1 MPNDD
6 HKVMVMIAFYLE
18 RFLIKNW
25 PMKKFIPLLTSLTIV
40 SALSGCSATNQP
52 ASLTKNQLVADVTYL
67 ASDDMNGRENFSEEL
82 NKADVSKE
90 QLEVLAEKLQDF
102 VSSLNKGLQFSVH
115 EESGR
120 DVIKVI
126 DRESDEV
133 VRQYPSEEVLELVAK
148 LSDAAGNF
156 INSKA

>member
-1 MPNDD
+1 MNIDSSIVNQHLSSPLAVEQTKEKSSSNISEQYPKTEKSESAQ
-6 HKVMVMIAFYLE
+6 HV
-18 RFLIKNW
+18 KNGE
-25 PMKKFIPLLTSLTIV
+25 KAQSLV
-40 SALSGCSATNQP
+40 RDA
-52 ASLTKNQLVADVTYL
+52 
-67 ASDDMNGRENFSEEL
+67 EEL

>member
-1 MPNDD
+1 MKSCTSHVNN
-6 HKVMVMIAFYLE
+6 VE
-18 RFLIKNW
+18 RVNMNTDSSI
-25 PMKKFIPLLTSLTIV
+25 
-40 SALSGCSATNQP
+40 TNQQLSSLSAVEKVNHSNANVVSSYQKTERAER
-52 ASLTKNQLVADVTYL
+52 ASEQKVDEAFPVIEEAKSISNQ
-67 ASDDMNGRENFSEEL
+67 E
-82 NKADVSKE
+82 VSRE

-156 INSKA
+156 INSQA

>member
-1 MPNDD
+1 MNIDSSIANQQLSSLSAVE
-6 HKVMVMIAFYLE
+6 KVKQSNSNMVSSYQQTESVEAVNERKLE
-18 RFLIKNW
+18 QVVAKSEEAN
-25 PMKKFIPLLTSLTIV
+25 SV
-40 SALSGCSATNQP
+40 TNQ
-52 ASLTKNQLVADVTYL
+52 
-67 ASDDMNGRENFSEEL
+67 
-82 NKADVSKE
+82 DVSKE
-90 QLEVLAEKLQDF
+90 QLEVLAEKLQEF

-156 INSKA
+156 INSQA

>member
-1 MPNDD
+1 MNIDSSIANQQLSSLSAVE
-6 HKVMVMIAFYLE
+6 KVKQSNSNMVSSYQQTESVEAANERKLE
-18 RFLIKNW
+18 KVVAKSEEAN
-25 PMKKFIPLLTSLTIV
+25 SLT
-40 SALSGCSATNQP
+40 NQ
-52 ASLTKNQLVADVTYL
+52 
-67 ASDDMNGRENFSEEL
+67 
-82 NKADVSKE
+82 DVSKE
-90 QLEVLAEKLQDF
+90 QLEVLAEKLQEF

-156 INSKA
+156 INSQA

>member
-1 MPNDD
+1 MNIDSS
-6 HKVMVMIAFYLE
+6 IANQQLSSLSAVEKAKQSNSSVVSSYQQAESIEAANERKLE
-18 RFLIKNW
+18 QVVAKSEEAD
-25 PMKKFIPLLTSLTIV
+25 SLT
-40 SALSGCSATNQP
+40 NQ
-52 ASLTKNQLVADVTYL
+52 
-67 ASDDMNGRENFSEEL
+67 
-82 NKADVSKE
+82 DVSKE
-90 QLEVLAEKLQDF
+90 QLELLAEKLQEF

-126 DRESDEV
+126 DRESEEV

-156 INSKA
+156 INSQA

>member
-1 MPNDD
+1 MNIDSSIANQQLSSLSAVE
-6 HKVMVMIAFYLE
+6 KVKQSNSNVVSSYQQAESVEATKERKLE
-18 RFLIKNW
+18 QVVAKSEEAN
-25 PMKKFIPLLTSLTIV
+25 SLT
-40 SALSGCSATNQP
+40 NQ
-52 ASLTKNQLVADVTYL
+52 
-67 ASDDMNGRENFSEEL
+67 
-82 NKADVSKE
+82 DVSKE
-90 QLEVLAEKLQDF
+90 QLEVLAEKLQEF
-102 VSSLNKGLQFSVH
+102 VNSLNKGLQFSVH

-156 INSKA
+156 INSQA

>member
-1 MPNDD
+1 MNIDSSIANQQLSSLSAVE
-6 HKVMVMIAFYLE
+6 KVKQSNSNMVSSYQQTESVEAANE
-18 RFLIKNW
+18 RKIEHVVAKSEEAN
-25 PMKKFIPLLTSLTIV
+25 SV
-40 SALSGCSATNQP
+40 TNQ
-52 ASLTKNQLVADVTYL
+52 
-67 ASDDMNGRENFSEEL
+67 
-82 NKADVSKE
+82 DVSKE
-90 QLEVLAEKLQDF
+90 QLEILAEKLQEF

-156 INSKA
+156 INSQA

>member
-1 MPNDD
+1 MNIDSSIANQQLSSLSAVE
-6 HKVMVMIAFYLE
+6 KVKQSNSNVVSSYQQAESVEATKERKLE
-18 RFLIKNW
+18 QVVAKSEEAN
-25 PMKKFIPLLTSLTIV
+25 SLT
-40 SALSGCSATNQP
+40 NQ
-52 ASLTKNQLVADVTYL
+52 
-67 ASDDMNGRENFSEEL
+67 
-82 NKADVSKE
+82 DVSKE
-90 QLEVLAEKLQDF
+90 QLEVLAEKLQEF

-156 INSKA
+156 INSQA

>member
-1 MPNDD
+1 MNIDSSIASQQLSSLSAVEQSKNVANNGLVSSYQNAENVKQVQER
-6 HKVMVMIAFYLE
+6 KVDSVE
-18 RFLIKNW
+18 
-25 PMKKFIPLLTSLTIV
+25 PLLNDAKDI
-40 SALSGCSATNQP
+40 ATE
-52 ASLTKNQLVADVTYL
+52 DI
-67 ASDDMNGRENFSEEL
+67 
-82 NKADVSKE
+82 SKE
-90 QLEVLAEKLQDF
+90 QLEVLAEKLQEF

>member
-1 MPNDD
+1 MNIDSSIANQQLSSLSAVE
-6 HKVMVMIAFYLE
+6 KVKQSNSHMVSSYQQTENVEATNERKLE
-18 RFLIKNW
+18 QVVAKSEEAN
-25 PMKKFIPLLTSLTIV
+25 SLT
-40 SALSGCSATNQP
+40 NQ
-52 ASLTKNQLVADVTYL
+52 
-67 ASDDMNGRENFSEEL
+67 
-82 NKADVSKE
+82 DVSKE
-90 QLEVLAEKLQDF
+90 QLEVLAEKLQEF

-126 DRESDEV
+126 DRESEEV

-156 INSKA
+156 INSQA